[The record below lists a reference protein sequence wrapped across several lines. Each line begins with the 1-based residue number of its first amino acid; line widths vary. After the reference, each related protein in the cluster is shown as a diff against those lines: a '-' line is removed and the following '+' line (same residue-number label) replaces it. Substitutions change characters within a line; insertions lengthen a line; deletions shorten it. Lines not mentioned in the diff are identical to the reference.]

1 MREFLL
7 AAESG
12 AAAGLSGWD
21 LALQYIIYGAVIVL
35 SIVILILIRKRTRL
49 PRHAEIKARLDK
61 LLEQA
66 QSLSGPAENRMDFIK
81 RVSRTLYLTDD
92 LAYVTALVSSKE
104 RYSDIGN
111 ISTLLEQARA
121 ELAPYKYGKKE
132 SDDPDGISAAAG
144 KIAQAVKVMQNVL
157 DRDRDMKK

>member
-1 MREFLL
+1 MREILL

-21 LALQYIIYGAVIVL
+21 LALHYIIYGAVIVL

-66 QSLSGPAENRMDFIK
+66 QSLSGPAESRMDFI
-81 RVSRTLYLTDD
+81 S
-92 LAYVTALVSSKE
+92 ASP
-104 RYSDIGN
+104 
-111 ISTLLEQARA
+111 ARCTS
-121 ELAPYKYGKKE
+121 PTT
-132 SDDPDGISAAAG
+132 SPTSPRSCPQRSVIPT
-144 KIAQAVKVMQNVL
+144 
-157 DRDRDMKK
+157 

>member
-92 LAYVTALVSSKE
+92 LEIVFVELLHEREKIRVFRIDKPNLHALHSFRNSV
-104 RYSDIGN
+104 
-111 ISTLLEQARA
+111 ISTASSV
-121 ELAPYKYGKKE
+121 G
-132 SDDPDGISAAAG
+132 
-144 KIAQAVKVMQNVL
+144 AV
-157 DRDRDMKK
+157 